1 MRLLPEESSR
11 KQKDSVLQDPNAEQ
25 LMINPE
31 KLRPVSRL
39 GGITYGRTTQYVL
52 TISIE
57 VSLTNRFMEV
67 PRPTWDSVKDE
78 PEVKDVLSKPA
89 KSLDA

>member
-1 MRLLPEESSR
+1 
-11 KQKDSVLQDPNAEQ
+11 
-25 LMINPE
+25 MINPE
-31 KLRPVSRL
+31 KLRPISRL
-39 GGITYGRTTQYVL
+39 GGITYGRTTQYVP
-52 TISIE
+52 TTGKR

-78 PEVKDVLSKPA
+78 PEVKAVLSKPA

>member
-1 MRLLPEESSR
+1 
-11 KQKDSVLQDPNAEQ
+11 
-25 LMINPE
+25 MINPE
-31 KLRPVSRL
+31 KLRPISRL
-39 GGITYGRTTQYVL
+39 GGITYGRTTQYVP
-52 TISIE
+52 TIYIR

-78 PEVKDVLSKPA
+78 PEVKEVLSKPA